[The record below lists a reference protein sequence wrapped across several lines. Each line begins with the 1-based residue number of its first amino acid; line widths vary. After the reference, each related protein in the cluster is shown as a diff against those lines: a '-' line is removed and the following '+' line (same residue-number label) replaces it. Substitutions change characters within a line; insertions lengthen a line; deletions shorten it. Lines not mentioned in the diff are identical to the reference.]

1 MFSFSKDDVK
11 PEHMD
16 IAYKHLKEY
25 CDTKGVDVLEFVRN
39 KDNIPEAA
47 KAINKEIPWLMRKI
61 FTVPKLESMLTE
73 NIDFI
78 IAQAE
83 TRHGNDSS
91 KPSKGMKA

>member
-25 CDTKGVDVLEFVRN
+25 CDKKGVDVLEFVRD
-39 KDNIPEAA
+39 KKNIPEAA
-47 KAINKEIPWLMRKI
+47 KTINAELPWLIRKV
-61 FTVPKLESMLTE
+61 FTVAKLESMLTD

-83 TRHGNDSS
+83 NRHNNDES